1 MAETDVL
8 TAIDDAMDIG
18 RPTEAD
24 PVARELQE
32 LALLLRADSP
42 EPADA
47 YSEWLDKRV
56 EQGFPK
62 RPSSKAPWWHGLM
75 QPAAAVAM
83 VGVAV
88 LLVAALAGGLSGS
101 STDDGA
107 SGGGGISESA
117 GGGGGVDSGGGASA
131 GGGAGERAKSTPA
144 EVGPRPAIDG
154 GDTAA
159 LARDGRVTERASAGR
174 GAVTVVPPSRRGF
187 VPGRPDRKI
196 ERTFALELAMPVDQM
211 QRVAD
216 QVTAVTDRHG
226 GFVLSSSVATGEDS
240 SGGDFNLRIPV
251 TELRPALRD
260 LAALA
265 DVRSQS
271 QTGRDVTPAFVTA
284 RDRLQAARAERRS
297 LLRRLEAAT
306 TDTEA
311 EAIRVRLDIVAG
323 QINAL
328 RGRLHGLRLR
338 TDYAVVTV
346 SLQAKDRD
354 EGGAGAGSFD
364 DAVNDAGDIL
374 VGIAGVLLR
383 VLAVALPFALIALL
397 GWLAAR
403 ALQRRRRES
412 ALI

>member
-1 MAETDVL
+1 MTETDVL
-8 TAIDDAMDIG
+8 TAIDDALDTG
-18 RPTEAD
+18 APTEAD

-32 LALLLRADSP
+32 LALILRADSP
-42 EPADA
+42 EPTDA
-47 YSEWLDKRV
+47 YSEWLDRRV

-62 RPSSKAPWWHGLM
+62 RPASKPPWWRPLIE
-75 QPAAAVAM
+75 PAAGVAL

-101 STDDGA
+101 PSDDGGGGA
-107 SGGGGISESA
+107 SGGSMAESA
-117 GGGGGVDSGGGASA
+117 GGGGGGDGGGGAADSSA
-131 GGGAGERAKSTPA
+131 QPA
-144 EVGPRPAIDG
+144 AIDPR
-154 GDTAA
+154 AA
-159 LARDGRVTERASAGR
+159 
-174 GAVTVVPPSRRGF
+174 AVSDRGF
-187 VPGRPDRKI
+187 APGRADRRI
-196 ERTFALELAMPVDQM
+196 ERTFALELESPVEQM

-216 QVTAVTDRHG
+216 QVTAVTNRHG
-226 GFVLSSSVATGEDS
+226 GFVLSSSVSTGEDS

-251 TELRPALRD
+251 TEVRPALRD

-271 QTGRDVTPAFVTA
+271 QTGRDVTPAYVTA
-284 RDRLQAARAERRS
+284 RDRLQAARAERKS

-311 EAIRVRLDIVAG
+311 EALRRRLDIVAG

-346 SLQAKDRD
+346 SLQAKDAD
-354 EGGAGAGSFD
+354 EGGGGGGSFD

-383 VLAVALPFALIALL
+383 ALAVALPFALIALL
-397 GWLAAR
+397 GWLAGR
-403 ALQRRRRES
+403 VLRRRRRES
-412 ALI
+412 ALV

>member
-1 MAETDVL
+1 MTETDVL
-8 TAIDDAMDIG
+8 TAIDDALETGM
-18 RPTEAD
+18 PTEPD

-42 EPADA
+42 EPTDA

-56 EQGFPK
+56 EQGFPT
-62 RPSSKAPWWHGLM
+62 PSSSKAPWWQPLI

-101 STDDGA
+101 PSDDGGGA
-107 SGGGGISESA
+107 SSGGGVAESD
-117 GGGGGVDSGGGASA
+117 GGGGGGGGA
-131 GGGAGERAKSTPA
+131 AGERAGSGA
-144 EVGPRPAIDG
+144 AQAGPRPAVGG
-154 GDTAA
+154 GDSAA
-159 LARDGRVTERASAGR
+159 LAQDGRVADRAES
-174 GAVTVVPPSRRGF
+174 GAVTVLPPSGREF
-187 VPGRPDRKI
+187 APGRTDRRI
-196 ERTFALELAMPVDQM
+196 ERTFALELESPVNQM

-216 QVTAVTDRHG
+216 QVTAVTNRHG
-226 GFVLSSSVATGEDS
+226 GFVLSSSVSTGEDS

-271 QTGRDVTPAFVTA
+271 QTGRDVTPAYVTA
-284 RDRLQAARAERRS
+284 RDRLQAARAERKS
-297 LLRRLEAAT
+297 LLRRLEVAT
-306 TDTEA
+306 TDAEA
-311 EAIRVRLDIVAG
+311 EAIRRRLDIVAG

-338 TDYAVVTV
+338 TDYAVVTI
-346 SLQAKDRD
+346 SLQAKDGD
-354 EGGAGAGSFD
+354 EGGAGGGSFD
-364 DAVNDAGDIL
+364 DAMNDAGNIL
-374 VGIAGVLLR
+374 VGIAGVLVR

-397 GWLAAR
+397 GWLAGR

-412 ALI
+412 ALV

>member
-1 MAETDVL
+1 MTETDVL
-8 TAIDDAMDIG
+8 TAIDDALDTG
-18 RPTEAD
+18 TPTEAD

-32 LALLLRADSP
+32 LALILRADSP
-42 EPADA
+42 EPTDA
-47 YSEWLDKRV
+47 YSEWLDRRV

-62 RPSSKAPWWHGLM
+62 RAASKPPWWRPFIE
-75 QPAAAVAM
+75 PAAGVAL

-101 STDDGA
+101 PSDDGGGA
-107 SGGGGISESA
+107 SGGSMAESDS
-117 GGGGGVDSGGGASA
+117 GGGGGAAPGPADSTAQPA
-131 GGGAGERAKSTPA
+131 VINPRA
-144 EVGPRPAIDG
+144 
-154 GDTAA
+154 
-159 LARDGRVTERASAGR
+159 
-174 GAVTVVPPSRRGF
+174 GAVSDRGF
-187 VPGRPDRKI
+187 APGRADRRI
-196 ERTFALELAMPVDQM
+196 ERTFALELESPVDQM

-216 QVTAVTDRHG
+216 QVTAVTNRHG
-226 GFVLSSSVATGEDS
+226 GFVLSSSVSTGEDS

-251 TELRPALRD
+251 TEVRPALRD

-284 RDRLQAARAERRS
+284 RDRLQAARAERKS

-311 EAIRVRLDIVAG
+311 EALRRRLDIVAG
-323 QINAL
+323 QINSL
-328 RGRLHGLRLR
+328 RARLHGLRLR

-346 SLQAKDRD
+346 SLQAKDAD
-354 EGGAGAGSFD
+354 EGGGGGGSFD

-397 GWLAAR
+397 GWLAGR
-403 ALQRRRRES
+403 ALRRRRRES
-412 ALI
+412 ALV

>member
-1 MAETDVL
+1 MTETDVL
-8 TAIDDAMDIG
+8 TAIDDALDTGM
-18 RPTEAD
+18 PTEAD

-42 EPADA
+42 EPTDA

-56 EQGFPK
+56 ERGFPK
-62 RPSSKAPWWHGLM
+62 RAGSKPPWWQPLV

-83 VGVAV
+83 VGVAA

-101 STDDGA
+101 PSDDGGGGA
-107 SGGGGISESA
+107 SGGSMADRGGS
-117 GGGGGVDSGGGASA
+117 GGGSGGGASG
-131 GGGAGERAKSTPA
+131 GGGAGERAKSAPA
-144 EVGPRPAIDG
+144 EERSRPAVGVD
-154 GDTAA
+154 DSVAFA
-159 LARDGRVTERASAGR
+159 QDGRLAERASATPGV
-174 GAVTVVPPSRRGF
+174 VTVIPPSRRGF
-187 VPGRPDRKI
+187 APGRTDRRI
-196 ERTFALELAMPVDQM
+196 ERTFALELESPVNQM

-216 QVTAVTDRHG
+216 QVTAVTNRHG
-226 GFVLSSSVATGEDS
+226 GFVLSSSVSTGADS

-265 DVRSQS
+265 DVQSQS

-284 RDRLQAARAERRS
+284 RDRLQAARAERKS

-306 TDTEA
+306 TDIEA
-311 EAIRVRLDIVAG
+311 EALRRRLDIVAG

-328 RGRLHGLRLR
+328 RARLHGLRLR
-338 TDYAVVTV
+338 TNYAVVTV
-346 SLQAKDRD
+346 SLQAKDDD
-354 EGGAGAGSFD
+354 EGGAGGGSFD

-397 GWLAAR
+397 GWLAGR

-412 ALI
+412 ALV

>member
-1 MAETDVL
+1 MTETDVL
-8 TAIDDAMDIG
+8 TAIDDALDIG
-18 RPTEAD
+18 MPTEAD
-24 PVARELQE
+24 PVTRELQE

-42 EPADA
+42 EPTDA
-47 YSEWLDKRV
+47 YSEWLDRRV

-62 RPSSKAPWWHGLM
+62 RPSSKSPWWHGLM

-101 STDDGA
+101 STDDAA
-107 SGGGGISESA
+107 SGGGIESA
-117 GGGGGVDSGGGASA
+117 GGGGRADSGGG
-131 GGGAGERAKSTPA
+131 GGGAGERAKSAPA
-144 EVGPRPAIDG
+144 DAGPRTAFAGD
-154 GDTAA
+154 DTAA
-159 LARDGRVTERASAGR
+159 LARDGRVTERASSSP
-174 GAVTVVPPSRRGF
+174 GAVTVVPPSGRNF
-187 VPGRPDRKI
+187 KPGRRDRRI

-216 QVTAVTDRHG
+216 QVTAVTNRHG

-260 LAALA
+260 LAGLA

-271 QTGRDVTPAFVTA
+271 QSGRDVTPAFVTA
-284 RDRLQAARAERRS
+284 RDRLRAARAERKS

-306 TDTEA
+306 TDAEA
-311 EAIRVRLDIVAG
+311 EALRVRLDIVAG

-346 SLQAKDRD
+346 SLQAKEGD
-354 EGGAGAGSFD
+354 EGAAGGGSFD

-383 VLAVALPFALIALL
+383 VFAVALPFALIALL
-397 GWLAAR
+397 GWLGAR

>member
-1 MAETDVL
+1 MTETDVL
-8 TAIDDAMDIG
+8 TAIDDALDTG
-18 RPTEAD
+18 TPTETD

-32 LALLLRADSP
+32 LALILRADSP
-42 EPADA
+42 EPTDA
-47 YSEWLDKRV
+47 YSEWLDRRV

-62 RPSSKAPWWHGLM
+62 RAASKSPWWRPLLE
-75 QPAAAVAM
+75 PAAGVAL

-101 STDDGA
+101 PSDDGGGGGGA
-107 SGGGGISESA
+107 SGGSTAESA
-117 GGGGGVDSGGGASA
+117 GGGGGGGAA
-131 GGGAGERAKSTPA
+131 THA
-144 EVGPRPAIDG
+144 GPRPAVG
-154 GDTAA
+154 GRDTAA
-159 LARDGRVTERASAGR
+159 LAQRDGRVTDRAGS
-174 GAVTVVPPSRRGF
+174 GAATVLPPSGGGF
-187 VPGRPDRKI
+187 APGRTDRRI
-196 ERTFALELAMPVDQM
+196 ERTFALELESPVDQM

-216 QVTAVTDRHG
+216 QVTAVTNRHG
-226 GFVLSSSVATGEDS
+226 GFVLSSSVSTGEDS

-251 TELRPALRD
+251 TEVRPALRD
-260 LAALA
+260 LATLA

-271 QTGRDVTPAFVTA
+271 QTGRDVTPAFVTT
-284 RDRLQAARAERRS
+284 RDRLQAARAERKS

-311 EAIRVRLDIVAG
+311 EALRRRLDIVAG

-346 SLQAKDRD
+346 SLQAKDAD
-354 EGGAGAGSFD
+354 EGGGGAGSFD

-397 GWLAAR
+397 GWLAGR

-412 ALI
+412 ALV